1 MSDIEARVE
10 ALEILTAHQERTI
23 EELNEVISEQWKQLD
38 ALKRQLGRLDDQ
50 LREVEAGMPAAPIQR
65 PPHY

>member
-1 MSDIEARVE
+1 MTDIEARVE
-10 ALEILTAHQERTI
+10 ALEILTAHQDRTI
-23 EELNEVISEQWKQLD
+23 EELHEVISEQWKQLET
-38 ALKRQLGRLDDQ
+38 LKRQLGRLDDQ

>member
-1 MSDIEARVE
+1 MTDIEARVE
-10 ALEILTAHQERTI
+10 ALEILTAHQDRTI
-23 EELNEVISEQWKQLD
+23 EELHEVISEQWKQLE

>member
-1 MSDIEARVE
+1 MTDIEARVE
-10 ALEILTAHQERTI
+10 ALEILTAHQDRTI
-23 EELNEVISEQWKQLD
+23 EELHEVISEQRKQLET
-38 ALKRQLGRLDDQ
+38 LKRQLGRLDDQ